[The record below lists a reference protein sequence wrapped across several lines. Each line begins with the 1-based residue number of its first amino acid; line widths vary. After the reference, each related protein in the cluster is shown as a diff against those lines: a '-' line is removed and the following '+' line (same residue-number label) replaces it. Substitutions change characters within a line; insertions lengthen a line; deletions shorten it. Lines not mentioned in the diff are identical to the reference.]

1 MNENEMM
8 NNEVVVTEENEAT
21 ENLVND
27 VTPETKEGLTV
38 GEKIGVGALL
48 VSAGY
53 GAFTAGRQIV
63 GFAKEKI
70 KTWKENR
77 KDKKAKTEAPAEE
90 KKPEAPANTEVK
102 EGEA

>member
-8 NNEVVVTEENEAT
+8 NNEVITEENEAT

-48 VSAGY
+48 VSAAY

-63 GFAKEKI
+63 GFTKEKI
-70 KTWKENR
+70 KTFKENR
-77 KDKKAKTEAPAEE
+77 AAKKAKAETPAEE

>member
-1 MNENEMM
+1 MGENEMM
-8 NNEVVVTEENEAT
+8 NNEVVTEEIEAT
-21 ENLVND
+21 NDLVND
-27 VTPETKEGLTV
+27 VTPETTGGLTV
-38 GEKIGVGALL
+38 GEKFAIGGIL

-63 GFAKEKI
+63 GIAKKKY

-77 KDKKAKTEAPAEE
+77 AAKKAKTEAPAEGTT
-90 KKPEAPANTEVK
+90 EAPANTEVK

>member
-8 NNEVVVTEENEAT
+8 NNEVVTEENEAT

-27 VTPETKEGLTV
+27 VTPETTGSLTV
-38 GEKIGVGALL
+38 GEKIGVGAIL

-53 GAFTAGRQIV
+53 GAFTAGRQLV
-63 GFAKEKI
+63 GLAKKKY

-77 KDKKAKTEAPAEE
+77 AAKKANAETPAEG
-90 KKPEAPANTEVK
+90 KTDAPANTEVK